1 MPGGSDVNEILW
13 GIPYDAVELTPYG
26 GTTFLCCAA
35 ISNLTVDNDGAYM
48 NCEDYGLNQQW
59 GCMHATK
66 EFADKFASEPND
78 VRWSMWKKDV
88 DGFKK
93 ENTAFSKFTDGYG
106 VVKFTNLLRGSNGN
120 FKKGEITKFP
130 NTDLPLIR
138 LADVYLMFAEC
149 AMRGAADKAKGVEY
163 ANYVRERAGVS
174 AWTQTDLNEQNMI
187 DERCRELY
195 WENVRRTDLVRFGLF
210 TGSKYTWS
218 WKGNVDKGA
227 SIPDYMNVF
236 PIPSSVIAAQPDFKQ
251 NPNY

>member
-1 MPGGSDVNEILW
+1 
-13 GIPYDAVELTPYG
+13 
-26 GTTFLCCAA
+26 
-35 ISNLTVDNDGAYM
+35 
-48 NCEDYGLNQQW
+48 
-59 GCMHATK
+59 
-66 EFADKFASEPND
+66 
-78 VRWSMWKKDV
+78 
-88 DGFKK
+88 
-93 ENTAFSKFTDGYG
+93 
-106 VVKFTNLLRGSNGN
+106 
-120 FKKGEITKFP
+120 
-130 NTDLPLIR
+130 
-138 LADVYLMFAEC
+138 MFAEC

-174 AWTQTDLNEQNMI
+174 PWTQTDLNEQNMI

-210 TGSKYTWS
+210 TGNKYTWS